1 MQRCFY
7 REVLTPAKIIQLR
20 RNIMNFRKLD
30 NEHVAQAWERMKTLV
45 KNCPTHGLTTWMA
58 IQTFYAGL
66 NFTSR
71 NLLDSA
77 AGGTFMTTTLGAGTK
92 LRDNMM
98 VNYSEWHTE
107 RAPQGKKV
115 NSVEETSSLSD
126 KIDTIMSMLVNGN
139 GQVDPNTVPLASLV
153 AQEEN
158 VDVNFIKSNNFNNN
172 AYRNN
177 FGSNNYRP
185 YPSNNSNSYD

>member
-7 REVLTPAKIIQLR
+7 WKYYPPAIIISLR
-20 RNIMNFRKLD
+20 SDIMKFRQFD
-30 NEHVAQAWERMKTLV
+30 NEHVAQAWERIKSLV
-45 KNCPTHGLTTWMA
+45 KNCPTHGLTTWMI

-66 NFTSR
+66 NFSSR
-71 NLLDSA
+71 NLLDSS
-77 AGGTFMTTTLGAGTK
+77 AGGTFITITLGAATK
-92 LRDNMM
+92 LLDNMM
-98 VNYSEWHTE
+98 VNYSEWHNE
-107 RAPQGKKV
+107 RAPQGQKV
-115 NSVEETSSLSD
+115 NFVEETSSLSD
-126 KIDTIMSMLVNGN
+126 NIDTIMSMLVDGKAP
-139 GQVDPNTVPLASLV
+139 VDPNNVPLASLV

-185 YPSNNSNSYD
+185 